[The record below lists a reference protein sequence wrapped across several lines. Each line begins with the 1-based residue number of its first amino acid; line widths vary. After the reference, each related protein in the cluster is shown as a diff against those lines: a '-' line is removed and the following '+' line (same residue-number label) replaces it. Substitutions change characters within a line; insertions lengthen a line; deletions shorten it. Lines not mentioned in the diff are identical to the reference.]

1 MASEVAIALNAVRA
15 VNMLMTLATEL
26 GTSYQEL
33 ARIMEEAEAQN
44 REVTVGDLESLWVS
58 SDRARKNLDKA
69 IREARK

>member
-15 VNMLMTLATEL
+15 INMLMTLATEL

-44 REVTVGDLESLWVS
+44 REVTVEDLESLQVS